1 MDFAIETDGLIG
13 RMTFHKAENILNN
26 VFLSLAV
33 PRGGWWFNP
42 QFGSRLHLLRREKNT
57 ERTAIL
63 AREYCKEALQWLITA
78 RRAQKI
84 EVATERDIWTDP
96 HRLKA
101 HIEVTQADG
110 RQVTFETFV
119 EVV

>member
-1 MDFAIETDGLIG
+1 MDFKIETDGLAG
-13 RMTFHKAENILNN
+13 AMTFEKADNIMNN
-26 VFLSLAV
+26 VFLSLMI

-42 QFGSRLHLLRREKNT
+42 QFGSRLHLLQRAKNT

-63 AREYCKEALQWLITA
+63 AREYVKEALAWLIAA
-78 RRAQKI
+78 RRAVKI
-84 EVATERDIWTDP
+84 DVATERDPRTDP

-101 HIEVTQADG
+101 LIEVTQADG
-110 RQVTFETFV
+110 RELTFETFV